1 VLATRHEHGA
11 LARCLDIIAG
21 EGLSLTKL
29 ESRPRPGSPWEYVF
43 YVDIEGHLTEPRM
56 QAALAALAAR
66 TLFVKVLGCY
76 PARELP
82 KPPAQDPASL

>member
-1 VLATRHEHGA
+1 LN
-11 LARCLDIIAG
+11 IIAD

-43 YVDIEGHLTEPRM
+43 YVDIEGHLVEPRM
-56 QAALAALAAR
+56 QAALTALAGR

-82 KPPAQDPASL
+82 QAPAASN